1 MNSQVIVIDAKGHLF
16 GRLASIVSKQLL
28 QGQHVVRINFGD
40 ARAFAMGAIIA
51 ARARTVE
58 ATERDA
64 MASDGCGGIYAMIR
78 ARDGRREDADEA
90 RDDGMSV
97 AAVVAD

>member
-28 QGQHVVRINFGD
+28 QGQHVVRIDFGD

-51 ARARTVE
+51 AHRGGDGARRDGERWMWWHLCDDSRARW
-58 ATERDA
+58 A
-64 MASDGCGGIYAMIR
+64 
-78 ARDGRREDADEA
+78 ARRR
-90 RDDGMSV
+90 R
-97 AAVVAD
+97 